1 MRYLQVSFCSSEAPA
16 FSGGEEKGVRGLNVD
31 RGGGKLNAMSRLS
44 LSVSKKKFN

>member
-1 MRYLQVSFCSSEAPA
+1 MVFASFLLLLE
-16 FSGGEEKGVRGLNVD
+16 GGSFFLEEEKGVRNLNVD